1 MPAFAVST
9 RTVIL
14 ALVAAGAMYALL
26 LDNIGRDM
34 LDYLLPWFDHIR
46 ATGPVDAFSAPF
58 GNYTPPYL
66 YLLAAT
72 SLAAPLGHP
81 IILIKLLSLAG
92 TGMLAAALWRLLKA
106 TGTDQPGRKALL
118 VVALPSIVLNA
129 GLFAQCDA
137 MWAAAC
143 LMALA
148 GAIERRHAA
157 MLAWCGL
164 AVAIK
169 LQPAFSAP
177 LILALLIGRRVPLK
191 YWPIAPLAFAAPM
204 LPAILLGWPIGDL
217 ATIYFRQAEWS
228 PSLSMNAPNIWSIV
242 QAIPLVGA
250 LPLTGLAIAAA
261 VGASAW
267 LIARFA
273 HRPPSGDAVIAAAL
287 LVTLVTVG
295 LLPRMHERYFF
306 LADVLALALALARGD
321 RRSWTIAGLVQAGS
335 MLALTGYLAGIAAL
349 PMLGALAMIAAT
361 WLVAR
366 PFLVSPANDNAL
378 PLNPLRAYPA

>member
-14 ALVAAGAMYALL
+14 ALVAAGTMYAVL
-26 LDNIGRDM
+26 LDNIGKDM
-34 LDYLLPWFDHIR
+34 IDYLLPWFDHIR
-46 ATGPVDAFSAPF
+46 SVGPIDAFRAPF

-66 YLLAAT
+66 YLLALT
-72 SLAAPLGHP
+72 SLAAPLAHP
-81 IILIKLLSLAG
+81 IILIKALSIAG
-92 TGMLAAALWRLLKA
+92 TAMLAAALWRLLVA
-106 TGTDQPGRKALL
+106 LGTPQAGRKALL
-118 VVALPSIVLNA
+118 VVALPSVVLNA

-148 GAIERRHAA
+148 AAVSRRHAA

-204 LPAILLGWPIGDL
+204 LPAILLGWPVGDI
-217 ATIYFRQAEWS
+217 ATIYLRQADWS
-228 PSLSMNAPNIWSIV
+228 PALSMNAPNIWSIV
-242 QAIPLVGA
+242 QAIPFVGA

-261 VGASAW
+261 VGAAAW

-273 HRPPSGDAVIAAAL
+273 HRPPSGDALIAAAL
-287 LVTLVTVG
+287 LVTLVSVG

-306 LADVLALALALARGD
+306 LADILALALALARGD
-321 RRSWTIAGLVQAGS
+321 RQSWIVAALVQAGS
-335 MLALTGYLAGIAAL
+335 MLALTGYLAGISLL
-349 PMLGALAMIAAT
+349 PMLGADAMIVAT

-366 PFLVSPANDNAL
+366 PFLVSPANDNGL
-378 PLNPLRAYPA
+378 PLNPFRAYPA